1 MVICDR
7 TRATLILAAGSAAGL
22 LCLLCQPAGA
32 QPAPLRKV
40 SMSSLTAQG
49 FEIKGVTATQSGVL
63 STLVLQKE
71 KEVFLCESK
80 DLSIEPLSFECWP
93 VK

>member
-1 MVICDR
+1 MAICNR
-7 TRATLILAAGSAAGL
+7 TRVTLLLAAGAAAGL
-22 LCLLCQPAGA
+22 LSLLCQAAGA
-32 QPAPLRKV
+32 QPPALRKV

>member
-1 MVICDR
+1 MAICDR
-7 TRATLILAAGSAAGL
+7 TRAKLILAIASAASL
-22 LCLLCQPAGA
+22 LSVLCQPAGA
-32 QPAPLRKV
+32 GPASLRKV
-40 SMSSLTAQG
+40 SLSSLTAQG
-49 FEIKGVTATQSGVL
+49 FEIKGVTATQSGVV